1 MTVMPG
7 EPGAWA
13 YFDTSVLVK
22 CYVAEHGT
30 HDALN
35 LTGRHAVLSSAIAP
49 IEVTSALRR
58 QQAAGG
64 LTRRQCDRALLRV
77 RADRAHWTLME
88 LDSQV
93 LTRAESVAGVAPV
106 KTLDAL
112 HLASAL
118 VFQAETDL
126 RPPFVT
132 GDAQQRRAAEAL
144 GLNVVFVG

>member
-1 MTVMPG
+1 MPAD
-7 EPGAWA
+7 PPAWA

-22 CYVAEHGT
+22 CYVAEQGT
-30 HDALN
+30 HEALS

-58 QQAAGG
+58 QEAAGG
-64 LTRRQCDRALLRV
+64 LTRRQCDRALQRF
-77 RADRAHWTLME
+77 RADRAHWTLLE
-88 LDSQV
+88 LDRHV
-93 LTRAESVAGVAPV
+93 LARAESVVGVAPV
-106 KTLDAL
+106 RTLDAL

-118 VFQAETDL
+118 VFQTEADL
-126 RPPFVT
+126 QPPFIT